1 MTIGTAENPL
11 NFLLVEDNPGD
22 ARLTEETIKDSDFV
36 ANVTLVEDGE
46 AALAYLRREG
56 EYSETYRPNLILL
69 DLNLPKK
76 DGMEVLADI
85 NTDPDLQEI
94 PVVILTGTQAEAS
107 LVESYGISANRFL
120 KKPVEPERLRNV
132 VRFMRSFGKF
142 PPIGPTS
149 SPAPAGGRRTEEKK
163 KWWWPF

>member
-1 MTIGTAENPL
+1 M
-11 NFLLVEDNPGD
+11 
-22 ARLTEETIKDSDFV
+22 

-46 AALAYLRREG
+46 AALAYLRKEG
-56 EYSETYRPNLILL
+56 EYSEASRPDLILM

-76 DGMEVLADI
+76 EGMEVLADI

-107 LVESYGISANRFL
+107 LVESYGIPANRFL

-142 PPIGPTS
+142 PTIGQTS
-149 SPAPAGGRRTEEKK
+149 SPASARGRQTEKK